1 MAVLVGGRDN
11 VVSISAAE
19 SLKMLAFSVV
29 WGSWVVVKNAAAR
42 AVSPLWSNCGGGG
55 GHRNDVDGDGG
66 RTGVG
71 ADDDDAVATAATAV
85 AVAGGPAARRAPRDR
100 PPPCLSTTVYGT
112 HSYVKVKGVKFHYVE
127 CGDPKGM
134 IVLLLHGFPS
144 CWISW
149 HHQIPTLSKHFRVI
163 AVDLKGFGDS
173 DKPSARKSYRVENLV
188 NELAVFLSMLGVDNN
203 NKCHVIGHDLGALL
217 GWYLVHLWPN
227 CVSKFVAISC
237 PHPNVHWEYL
247 PPSSFFNKNWICF
260 SQLPYLPEMDALQSD
275 LKIINQC
282 YQHLSKTKQSDDL
295 SYIDAYKY
303 TFSRTE
309 DWTGAI
315 NYFRNLPFYRI
326 EPRNSNDSLNKEE
339 DMLQVPCLLITG
351 SKDVSVQMESFI
363 KSTEFLKTS
372 TVRIID
378 NASHFPHQ
386 EQPKVV
392 NDLLTSYLI
401 RVKVVQKELPRQN
414 SSGIVGR
421 MKDIVSSTVQYGNTL
436 KDSVQ
441 KRNILPTTVMTSW
454 QN

>member
-1 MAVLVGGRDN
+1 MAVLAGGRDN

-19 SLKMLAFSVV
+19 SLKMLSLSVV
-29 WGSWVVVKNAAAR
+29 WGSWVVVKNAVAL
-42 AVSPLWSNCGGGG
+42 AVRPLWSAGG
-55 GHRNDVDGDGG
+55 GHGNRK
-66 RTGVG
+66 RAA
-71 ADDDDAVATAATAV
+71 ADDGVV
-85 AVAGGPAARRAPRDR
+85 RDR
-100 PPPCLSTTVYGT
+100 PPPCLFDAVYGT
-112 HSYVKVKGVKFHYVE
+112 HSYVKVKGVKLHYVE
-127 CGDPKGM
+127 CGDPKGT

-188 NELAVFLSMLGVDNN
+188 NELAVFMSMLGVDDN

-260 SQLPYLPEMDALQSD
+260 SQLPYLPEMDALQND
-275 LKIINQC
+275 LNIINQC

-386 EQPKVV
+386 EQPKAV
-392 NDLLTSYLI
+392 NDLLTWYL
-401 RVKVVQKELPRQN
+401 VQKVQKKLRPQN
-414 SSGIVGR
+414 SGGLVGR
-421 MKDIVSSTVQYGNTL
+421 MKDIVTSTVQYGNTL
-436 KDSVQ
+436 KDSMQ
-441 KRNILPTTVMTSW
+441 RNILPITTNTS
-454 QN
+454 

>member
-1 MAVLVGGRDN
+1 MAVLAESRDN
-11 VVSISAAE
+11 VVSISAVE
-19 SLKMLAFSVV
+19 SLKMLAFSVI
-29 WGSWVVVKNAAAR
+29 WGTWIVIRNAVVRMTAPLLLNSGRRRRRVDSTSAVKSAA
-42 AVSPLWSNCGGGG
+42 
-55 GHRNDVDGDGG
+55 DGKGDK
-66 RTGVG
+66 RL
-71 ADDDDAVATAATAV
+71 
-85 AVAGGPAARRAPRDR
+85 AGLELTDR
-100 PPPCLSTTVYGT
+100 PPKCLFTTVYGI
-112 HSYVKVKGVKFHYVE
+112 HSYVKIKGIKFHYVD
-127 CGDPKGM
+127 CGDPKGRV
-134 IVLLLHGFPS
+134 VLLLHGFPS

-173 DKPSARKSYRVENLV
+173 DKPSARKSYRVENIV
-188 NELAVFLSMLGVDNN
+188 NELAMFLSLLGVDDH

-227 CVSKFVAISC
+227 WVSKFVTISC

-247 PPSSFFNKNWICF
+247 PTSSFFNKNWICF

-295 SYIDAYKY
+295 DYIDAYKY

-326 EPRNSNDSLNKEE
+326 ESRYNSTKSFNED
-339 DMLQVPCLLITG
+339 DMLQIPCLLITG
-351 SKDVSVQMESFI
+351 SKDESVQMESFI

-372 TVRIID
+372 TLRIID
-378 NASHFPHQ
+378 DATHFPHQ
-386 EQPKVV
+386 EQPQIV
-392 NDLLTSYLI
+392 NDLLTAFLV
-401 RVKVVQKELPRQN
+401 RTKVVKEVPRAQN
-414 SSGIVGR
+414 SGLVGR

-436 KDSVQ
+436 KDSMQ
-441 KRNILPTTVMTSW
+441 RRTLLPITTNTS
-454 QN
+454 